1 MNVKSL
7 IKNIALPLVIGIIV
21 GLIMMPFNDYKDLVQ
36 PPFSP
41 PAILFPIVW
50 TILYILMGI
59 SSYLI
64 YEKIDKIPDIY
75 VIQLI
80 LNLLWSF
87 VFFKFRWFT
96 FAFIWILVLFITVLR
111 MIKEF
116 RSIDKKAGNLQIP
129 YAIWLVVAAILNLM
143 KIL

>member
-1 MNVKSL
+1 MKIDYKRLLTFIL
-7 IKNIALPLVIGIIV
+7 IPVILGGLV
-21 GLIMMPFNDYKDLVQ
+21 GLLTSVNIDID
-36 PPFSP
+36 S
-41 PAILFPIVW
+41 ILPKWIFPVVW

-64 YEKIDKIPDIY
+64 YERVGEVPKIY

-80 LNLLWSF
+80 FNLLWSF
-87 VFFKFRWFT
+87 VFFKFKWFT
-96 FAFIWILVLFITVLR
+96 FAFIWIIILFFLVLR

-116 RSIDKKAGNLQIP
+116 KDTDKTAGNLQIP

-143 KIL
+143 KII